1 MALNLL
7 TVLCVSTEI
16 SQFREPESY
25 QTLHPAKVKTVI
37 LKSEKLHPKPPV
49 EGRDRYPVHSNTKT
63 HRPRHTH
70 RHTHSPSSW
79 CVSVYRLMST

>member
-16 SQFREPESY
+16 PQFREPDSH

-37 LKSEKLHPKPPV
+37 LKTEKLHPKPPV
-49 EGRDRYPVHSNTKT
+49 EGRDRYSDTKT
-63 HRPRHTH
+63 QTGPDT
-70 RHTHSPSSW
+70 HTHSLSLSISSR